1 MTQRLDYEHVAPAGM
16 KALGGVYVYV
26 AKSELPEGLIDL
38 IYLRVSQINGC
49 AYCVDIHTRDLTKKG
64 VPFSKIALVP
74 VWRETGSTFS
84 QQERAALQWAETLT
98 RVSQT
103 HAPEDAYRPVAEHF
117 GEKEVVDLTIAVG
130 LMNTFNRIAIGFGR
144 GPDVHA

>member
-1 MTQRLDYEHVAPAGM
+1 MTPAAP
-16 KALGGVYVYV
+16 
-26 AKSELPEGLIDL
+26 LPSGEIRTTESNSLENIQTLTGPDGPLTATL
-38 IYLRVSQINGC
+38 LNTEQF
-49 AYCVDIHTRDLTKKG
+49 TRDLTKKG
-64 VPFSKIALVP
+64 VAFSKIALVP

-98 RVSQT
+98 LVSQT
-103 HAPEDAYRPVAEHF
+103 HAPDDAYRSVTEHF
-117 GEKEVVDLTIAVG
+117 GEKEVVDLTIAIG

>member
-1 MTQRLDYEHVAPAGM
+1 M
-16 KALGGVYVYV
+16 
-26 AKSELPEGLIDL
+26 
-38 IYLRVSQINGC
+38 
-49 AYCVDIHTRDLTKKG
+49 DIHTRDLTKKG
-64 VPFSKIALVP
+64 VAFSKIALVP

-98 RVSQT
+98 LVSQT
-103 HAPEDAYRPVAEHF
+103 HAPEDAYRSVAEHF